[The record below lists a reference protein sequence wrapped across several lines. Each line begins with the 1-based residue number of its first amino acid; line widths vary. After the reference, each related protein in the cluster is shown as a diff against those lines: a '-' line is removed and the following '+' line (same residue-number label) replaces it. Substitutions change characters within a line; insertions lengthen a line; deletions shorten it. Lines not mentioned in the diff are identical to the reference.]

1 MRKKE
6 KSNSSSP
13 TQNNKKIAYESL
25 TIEQTKQALSTDIDK
40 GLTNE
45 EAKAR
50 LEKYGPNKLQEKK
63 KKSWIRIFFEQMNN
77 PMIFVLFAAIG
88 VCIAV
93 SIYETINTMN
103 IINTGGEAAFDW
115 LVNHGFILEGTD
127 FDSNLIGPASSQIN
141 WFLDIG
147 DWSDVIIILA
157 VVLLNSIIGTVQE
170 VKAQTSL
177 EALKKLSSPES
188 TVIRGGKRFK
198 VKSSDL
204 VIGDVVILEEGDT
217 IGADLRLV
225 EAVNLKANES
235 SLTGE
240 SVPVDKDCQIT
251 FSNEVALGDKCNMAF
266 MSTPVSY
273 GRGRGIVCATGMNTE
288 IGKIATALDEEEDS
302 QTPLQKILAKLSKFL
317 GLLTL
322 VVVIL
327 VLIADIIWIFVD
339 GNGSNIESWIEAIL
353 SSIALAVAAIPEG
366 LAAVVTIVLSIGVRK
381 MTKVNTIVRKLP
393 SVETL
398 GAVSVVC
405 SDKTGTLTQ
414 NKMTVLKAYTNN
426 SFYVSEDFNKEN
438 KEEHLLLLAKGMSLC
453 SNATVDEG
461 LYGDPTEIALVAF
474 ANEFNM
480 RKKDLEKALPRVDEL
495 PFDSVRKMMSTKH
508 KKDDKKHIIFTKGA
522 LDSILSNTSFIL
534 ENGKERKI
542 TKQDID
548 KIYEVNSM
556 YSNEALRVLALAY
569 SNKETIEEKDLIFVG
584 LVAMIDPARPEAK
597 PAVSK
602 FKGAGI
608 VTVMITGDHKDTAFA
623 IAKELGIVETID
635 QCVMGKE
642 IDALT
647 FDELCEICKKTRVF
661 ARVSPENKVQIVKA
675 FQANGN
681 ICAMTGD
688 GVNDAP
694 SLKAADIGIAM
705 GITGTD
711 VAKGA
716 ADMVLTDDN
725 FASIEKAVEEG
736 RGIYANIKK
745 TVIFLLSSN
754 IAEVLAMFFIICI
767 GFPAPLI
774 AIHLLW
780 VNLITDSTPAIA
792 LGMDGKDS
800 NIMKEKPRDP
810 KETFF
815 AHGGLI
821 ITLVYGAI
829 LTIAVLLAYF
839 SCAWTHGVYD
849 FNGIKNLY
857 SDNPTILHEA
867 QTMAF
872 TTLAV
877 GELFHMVGMSNIKQ
891 SFVRIFAKKNYM
903 MLIAF
908 VVGIALQLF
917 VIETPGVQDVFS
929 TANLDWK
936 EWLITC
942 SLSVIPLVAHELIVF
957 GMWIKNKIKNKKLK
971 TN

>member
-1 MRKKE
+1 MKKA
-6 KSNSSSP
+6 KSNE
-13 TQNNKKIAYESL
+13 TQNTEQIKKIAYESL
-25 TIEQTKQALSTDIDK
+25 TVEQTKQALSTDLEK
-40 GLTNE
+40 GLTSQ
-45 EAKAR
+45 EAKVR

-77 PMIFVLFAAIG
+77 PMIFVLFAAIA
-88 VCIAV
+88 VTIAV
-93 SIYETINTMN
+93 SIYETITVVN
-103 IINTGGEAAFDW
+103 IVNAGGDELIAW
-115 LVNHGFILEGTD
+115 LNAHD
-127 FDSNLIGPASSQIN
+127 YKSASQIN
-141 WFLDIG
+141 YFLDVG

-188 TVIRGGKRFK
+188 TVIRDGKRFK

-204 VIGDVVILEEGDT
+204 VIGDVVVLEEGDT
-217 IGADLRLV
+217 IGADLRLA

-240 SVPVDKDCQIT
+240 SVPVDKDCSIT

-273 GRGRGIVCATGMNTE
+273 GRGIGIVTATGMNTE
-288 IGKIATALDEEEDS
+288 IGKIATALDEEEET

-317 GLLTL
+317 GFLTL
-322 VVVIL
+322 GVVIL
-327 VLIADIIWIFVD
+327 VLLADIIWIFVD
-339 GNGSNIESWIEAIL
+339 GNGSNVESWIEAIL

-426 SFYVSEDFNKEN
+426 SFYVSEDFNEN
-438 KEEHLLLLAKGMSLC
+438 NKDEHLLLLAKGMSLC

-474 ANEFNM
+474 ANEFEM
-480 RKKDLEKALPRVDEL
+480 HKKDLEKALPRVDEL

-508 KKDDKKHIIFTKGA
+508 KTSDKKHIIFTKGA
-522 LDSILSNTSFIL
+522 LDSILAHTSHIL
-534 ENGKERKI
+534 ENNKERKI
-542 TKQDID
+542 TKEDVD

-569 SNKETIEEKDLIFVG
+569 SNEDEIKEDNLVFVG

-623 IAKELGIVETID
+623 IAKELGIVDSID
-635 QCVMGKE
+635 QCMMGKE
-642 IDALT
+642 IDALS
-647 FDELCEICKKTRVF
+647 FDELKDVCKHTRVF

-681 ICAMTGD
+681 IVAMTGD

-815 AHGGLI
+815 AHGGLV

-829 LTIAVLLAYF
+829 LTVAVLLAYF
-839 SCAWTHGVYD
+839 SCAWLNGITD
-849 FNGIKNLY
+849 FNGIKEFY
-857 SDNPTILHEA
+857 AGNPDKLHQA

-891 SFVRIFAKKNYM
+891 SFVRIFKKKNYM

-908 VVGIALQLF
+908 VFGILLQLF
-917 VIETPGVQDVFS
+917 VIEVPGVSDVFN
-929 TANLDWK
+929 TAGHLMNWQ

-942 SLSVIPLVAHELIVF
+942 ALSIIPLVMHEVIVF
-957 GMWIKNKIKNKKLK
+957 GMWIHDKVKARHLAKK
-971 TN
+971 